1 MTAIERR
8 SAACLAVPT
17 NGRRCVH
24 VLEAHQTRRARG
36 RPRRGYR
43 VRRIAGSRSFC
54 QRGGRPHQSSSLQP
68 LGLQRVLYR
77 TTGGT
82 QRAVHRQRL
91 PLRRSDVRHRCSQG
105 NYDAAAGVCDDC
117 GLSGATCCDR
127 GHPGATTSC
136 SAGLFCQDGITC
148 RECGADGQD
157 QCQSANGA
165 PFCDPGLVLATN
177 QGNGTPLECV
187 SSCGAI
193 GELPCAD
200 GGCNDQDAT
209 VNPGSPLCQWRKDC
223 GSENQGCCDQGSEFQ
238 GGNCHDGSICR
249 YEADFP
255 GTGSWWCRAPCGC
268 YPD

>member
-1 MTAIERR
+1 MFSKLIKRGALVVALGAAIACGASPEADP
-8 SAACLAVPT
+8 SASEGADLTRAPLCNPSVCNASCTEQLGVPSGQCIGSACLCAAPT
-17 NGRRCVH
+17 CGTF
-24 VLEAHQTRRARG
+24 AHAPCPG
-36 RPRRGYR
+36 N
-43 VRRIAGSRSFC
+43 
-54 QRGGRPHQSSSLQP
+54 
-68 LGLQRVLYR
+68 
-77 TTGGT
+77 
-82 QRAVHRQRL
+82 
-91 PLRRSDVRHRCSQG
+91 RCSQG